1 MKTKH
6 SQPLRAVAKI
16 IGLFGIRGEVKVFS
30 YARTAEE
37 FESLESLYCGSTEG
51 ESAPCTIES
60 VRMRGKDI
68 YLKLSG
74 VDDRT
79 AAESFRGKYLF
90 IEESQKKQLPKA
102 KFFVDDIVGCAVID
116 EEGKKFGTIRAVD
129 ALPGQMMHTVRTAL
143 GDVML
148 PAVQEFVLSVDVEK
162 KEIVIR
168 PPEGLFEGEML

>member
-6 SQPLRAVAKI
+6 SQAFRAVAKI
-16 IGLFGIRGEVKVFS
+16 ISLFGIRGEVKIFS

-37 FESLESLYCGSTEG
+37 FETLESLYCGSTEG
-51 ESAPCTIES
+51 ESVPCSIES

-68 YLKLSG
+68 YLKLTG

-79 AAESFRGKYLF
+79 AAEAFRGKYLF
-90 IEESQKKQLPKA
+90 VEESQKKKLPKE
-102 KFFVDDIVGCAVID
+102 KFFVDDIVGCTVID
-116 EEGKKFGTIRAVD
+116 EEGKKVGTVRSVD
-129 ALPGQMMHTVRTAL
+129 ALPGQMMYTVRTRN

-148 PAVQEFVLSVDVEK
+148 PAVQEFVLSVDVDK
-162 KEIVIR
+162 KQIVVR